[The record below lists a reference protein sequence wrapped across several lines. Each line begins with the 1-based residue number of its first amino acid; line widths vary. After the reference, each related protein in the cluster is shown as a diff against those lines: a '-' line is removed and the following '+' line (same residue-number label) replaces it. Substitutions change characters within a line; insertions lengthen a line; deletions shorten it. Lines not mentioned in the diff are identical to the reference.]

1 MSWVK
6 ATIIKTLSG
15 SLDGTYW
22 DVMDTPIVYVEQTG
36 SEAIVAYSASY
47 SNDYE
52 LMEKSDEVMNWVIEK
67 SQELEQS
74 DSSGRKYKYKTTR
87 Y

>member
-15 SLDGTYW
+15 SLDGAYW
-22 DVMDTPIVYVEQTG
+22 DVMDSPIVYVEQTG

-52 LMEKSDEVMNWVIEK
+52 LMEKSDEVIDWGIQK

-74 DSSGRKYKYKTTR
+74 DSSGRKYSYKITR

>member
-22 DVMDTPIVYVEQTG
+22 EVMTAPVVYVEQTG
-36 SEAIVAYSASY
+36 SEAVIAYSASF
-47 SNDYE
+47 SNDAE
-52 LMEKSDEVMNWVIEK
+52 LMKKADEVITLASVK
-67 SQELEQS
+67 AQELEQS

>member
-1 MSWVK
+1 MSWIK
-6 ATIIKTLSG
+6 ATVMKSVSG

-22 DVMDTPIVYVEQTG
+22 DVMDSPIVYVEQTG
-36 SEAIVAYSASY
+36 SETIVAYSASY

-52 LMEKSDEVMNWVIEK
+52 LMEKSDEVMNWVIQK

-74 DSSGRKYKYKTTR
+74 DSSGRKYSYKITR

>member
-6 ATIIKTLSG
+6 GTIVKTLSG

-22 DVMDTPIVYVEQTG
+22 DVMDSPIVYVEQTG

-52 LMEKSDEVMNWVIEK
+52 LMEKSDEVMNWVIQK

-74 DSSGRKYKYKTTR
+74 DSSGRKYSYKITR